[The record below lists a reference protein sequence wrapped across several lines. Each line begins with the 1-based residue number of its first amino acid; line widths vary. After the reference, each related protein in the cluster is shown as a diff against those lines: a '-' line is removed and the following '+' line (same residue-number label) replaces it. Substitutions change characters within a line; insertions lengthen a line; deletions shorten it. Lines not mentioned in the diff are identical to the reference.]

1 MITLLT
7 QSLKDY
13 VSKIVNSTPAGK
25 IAAEEKGEDV
35 IMTSF
40 AVSPGSKDTYNSPV
54 SEKGLPLYGPG
65 LSVNLGPED
74 LEEYNNVDIYA
85 PETYSIE
92 SLVESL
98 EDEPY
103 IAHTPYRYAGISDG
117 IEKLFNEEVTKYNE
131 KVKDE
136 HKFSFPKNFK
146 IRPLLLAALQNI
158 NTRTQDKEDAVQDF
172 FVKFFSPNKV
182 KTSTLSIESLSQ
194 YNKESSTGKLY
205 PKRII
210 LQGPAQEDLKNEFNL
225 TVTKVSDNFI
235 VVSDS
240 DGEEFTIDITGGVPI
255 NQGGKTVYPYR
266 MMGKKIKAVFTHKR
280 VIKNKIPAEFLKE
293 EFKEDPE
300 SAETLNI
307 LSILRSLGDGSF
319 PAPMI
324 RKCIQNSTID
334 TFRKKG
340 VIAKHEGIS
349 LFSTK
354 EEAFNLMLSM
364 EDPENKLAL
373 ENLINRVFK
382 DTEESAEFK
391 EILIDYIEDE
401 GSQPEV
407 QGEASGLSNL
417 VELQT
422 ALITLPEKMAKGE
435 VNVRVKTTGNSTT
448 IPISEGQKYITVDLP
463 TVTPTG
469 EKISPTKDLEVI
481 SGEEV
486 LNGVVIKPKNVFK
499 VQLQENADPV
509 EAFVSGEAT
518 KSLEKS
524 FPEFAEA
531 MRTFYRNL
539 EKWRFDPTRELDDL
553 YNVTARILA
562 RASIRMFLFG
572 YNNAYQSSRN
582 KRNIDLKEFRSAVDY
597 MAEELIEGQT
607 ITSDSANPEE
617 ARKKL
622 LIAAKA
628 KILENPKTLFSKL
641 GAKFNVALMY
651 RYLSTYMETLVS
663 VKQPNLLVSKKDLVA
678 IAEETKIREDLDEQ
692 EALGK
697 EYMEKGFF
705 TLGRKTPLTE
715 ISSNAKSI
723 AQKNSAKFL
732 SSVIKLLVEAFSHH
746 PKVFS
751 TVKEYFLSSWE
762 GGTER
767 LELKRIIGKGDTS
780 RITSLAMGNTE
791 TYYNYIQPLKVNP
804 SDVSRA
810 QKMSLIEAYRDNP
823 ENTDSIS
830 ILMQDLSGNKKVEN
844 QILSLKEKTLCVKI
858 SPDYLTTEDPS
869 TPEGRWK
876 NSAEITVKYEDGEE
890 ETKKFNL
897 VSGQTNYFITLDRK
911 ASEVRESKVL
921 LSYWGNEL
929 PHDLIKEAFPVDD
942 IERRIPLIDTIS
954 PLALDEKPSLNLLL
968 GEPSELQ
975 RLYVEV
981 IQEMW
986 EENYKKTSYYYN
998 LKEKIMKTE
1007 KDPKLEENVRNI
1019 KLTELRKLQ
1028 EDPYK
1033 VINDKIT
1040 ATKDPEEKKR
1050 LIKER
1055 TDLQSEISFDV
1066 LSYEDFSK
1074 EIYKAFAKRG
1084 KSLKLD
1090 GEKTNLS
1097 ERLGLQGTTPVPLL
1111 DDPNRAAEA
1120 KEELDDLVLSINDL
1134 FSKLFIEAILDN
1146 SLREANVAA
1155 LSEKTNAEPVR
1166 SDAGK
1171 TKKPVKKVEKPEE
1184 GEDAVSTEEE
1194 ASKVDK
1200 TLDADSG
1207 EGQAE
1212 ALADISLLS
1221 DEEDWGQDEDE
1232 F

>member
-13 VSKIVNSTPAGK
+13 VSKIVNSTPASK
-25 IAAEEKGEDV
+25 IAAEGKGEDV
-35 IMTSF
+35 IMSSF
-40 AVSPGSKDTYNSPV
+40 AISPGSKDTYNSPV

-158 NTRTQDKEDAVQDF
+158 NTRTQDKEDTVQDF

-182 KTSTLSIESLSQ
+182 KTSTLSIGSLSQ

-210 LQGPAQEDLKNEFNL
+210 LQGPAQEDPKNEFNL

-266 MMGKKIKAVFTHKR
+266 MMGKKIKAVFAHKR
-280 VIKNKIPAEFLKE
+280 GIRNKIPAEFLKE

-354 EEAFNLMLSM
+354 EEALNLMRSM

-382 DTEESAEFK
+382 DTEGSTEFQ

-422 ALITLPEKMAKGE
+422 ALITLPDKMAKGE
-435 VNVRVKTTGNSTT
+435 VNVRVKTTGDSTT

-481 SGEEV
+481 SGEEI

-509 EAFVSGEAT
+509 EAFVSEEAT
-518 KSLEKS
+518 KSLGES
-524 FPEFAEA
+524 FPEFAAA
-531 MRTFYRNL
+531 MRTFYKNL

-607 ITSDSANPEE
+607 ITSDSTNPEE

-628 KILENPKTLFSKL
+628 KILENPKTLFSRL

-651 RYLSTYMETLVS
+651 RYLATYMETLVS
-663 VKQPNLLVSKKDLVA
+663 VNQPNLLVSKKDLVS
-678 IAEETKIREDLDEQ
+678 IAEETEIREDLNEQ

-715 ISSNAKSI
+715 ISSNAKGI

-732 SSVIKLLVEAFSHH
+732 SSVIRLLVEAFSHH

-751 TVKEYFLSSWE
+751 AVKEYFLSSWE

-767 LELKRIIGKGDTS
+767 LELKRVMGKGS
-780 RITSLAMGNTE
+780 RITSSSMGNAE
-791 TYYNYIQPLKVNP
+791 TYYNYLQTLKVNP

-810 QKMSLIEAYRDNP
+810 QKMSLLEAYKDDP
-823 ENTDSIS
+823 ENTDPIS
-830 ILMQDLSGNKKVEN
+830 ILMRDLSSNKNVEN
-844 QILSLKEKTLCVKI
+844 QIMASKEKTLCVKV
-858 SPDYLTTEDPS
+858 SPEYVTVEDPS
-869 TPEGRWK
+869 TPQGRWK

-890 ETKKFNL
+890 ETKKFSL
-897 VSGQTNYFITLDRK
+897 ISGQTNYFITLDRR
-911 ASEVRESKVL
+911 ASEIRKSKVL
-921 LSYWGNEL
+921 LKYLGTEL
-929 PHDLIKEAFPVDD
+929 PHDLIKEVFPVDD
-942 IERRIPLIDTIS
+942 IERHIPLIDTIR
-954 PLALDEKPSLNLLL
+954 PLMLDEKPSLDLLL

-975 RLYVEV
+975 RQYVEV
-981 IQEMW
+981 IQKIW

-998 LKEKIMKTE
+998 LRKKIMQIE

-1033 VINDKIT
+1033 AINDKIA

-1050 LIKER
+1050 LIEER
-1055 TDLQSEISFDV
+1055 TNLQSEISFDV

-1084 KSLKLD
+1084 KDLKIDGGKSSL
-1090 GEKTNLS
+1090 E

-1120 KEELDDLVLSINDL
+1120 KKELDTLVLSISDL
-1134 FSKLFIEAILDN
+1134 FSKLFIETILDN

-1171 TKKPVKKVEKPEE
+1171 TKTKKPVKKVEKPSE
-1184 GEDAVSTEEE
+1184 GEGTVSIEGE
-1194 ASKVDK
+1194 ALKVDE

-1207 EGQAE
+1207 EGQAD
-1212 ALADISLLS
+1212 ALADIALLG